1 LGWSSF
7 KDFLVKGN
15 SFKKGLILAGLLL
28 AGLSLT
34 ACGQATPP
42 TPTASSEGLAAPSG
56 RITPAKTI
64 APGGTP
70 TPARGGERVVIG
82 SPAPDF
88 SLTSLDN
95 QTVKLSQFRGT
106 PVLINFWATWC
117 PPCKEELPLLVKTHQ
132 ANQDRLVILGV
143 DMAEEAGV
151 VRDKVRE
158 VGITYPVLLDSQNEV
173 TNRYQ
178 VRGYPTSLFVDKNG
192 IVQRITVGQLTE
204 DTIKSALDRVYSIN

>member
-1 LGWSSF
+1 M
-7 KDFLVKGN
+7 KGIL
-15 SFKKGLILAGLLL
+15 FKKCLMLAGLILAGLI
-28 AGLSLT
+28 LT
-34 ACGQATPP
+34 GCGQVTPP
-42 TPTASSEGLAAPSG
+42 TPTAESNGLVAPSG
-56 RITPAKTI
+56 QITPAKTI
-64 APGGTP
+64 APGEAAASNK
-70 TPARGGERVVIG
+70 PAKPGERVVIG

-88 SLTSLDN
+88 SLTTLDN

-204 DTIKSALDRVYSIN
+204 DTIKSALDRVYSIS